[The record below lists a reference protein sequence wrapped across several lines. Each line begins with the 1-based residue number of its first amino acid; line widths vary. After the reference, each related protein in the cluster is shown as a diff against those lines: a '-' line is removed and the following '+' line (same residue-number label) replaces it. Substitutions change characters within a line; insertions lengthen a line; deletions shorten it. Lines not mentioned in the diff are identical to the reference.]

1 MKVPLKP
8 NNYWKSPTMTLS
20 SNRDKFF
27 LVGFI
32 LLFTPLFLLIFQP
45 FGVNNYD
52 PTHRIGLQLIV
63 GATGFGVVNA
73 LTLAFFEFFI
83 APRWFPAPSR
93 LLFVGRLALEL
104 ILVATITFIFYNW
117 LGNFHDWS
125 WSSYWGFIR
134 DVSLMS
140 TIPITM
146 LGLYFGYRN
155 SYQAVEAFEVALT
168 DSADDLIWLEPS
180 HGSERLAVV
189 PGHLLFLEAHDN
201 YVEIYYLQENQLQ
214 KVLMRST
221 LKRMEQQ
228 LSPFNIRRCHRS
240 YLVNR
245 HHIYQIRGS
254 RHNLKLSLNGTDMQ
268 IPVSRSYIEDFRKTP
283 PLASNI

>member
-1 MKVPLKP
+1 MPLKP
-8 NNYWKSPTMTLS
+8 TNNYWKSPTMALS
-20 SNRDKFF
+20 SNRDRFF

-32 LLFTPLFLLIFQP
+32 LLFTPFFLLIFQP

-63 GATGFGVVNA
+63 SATGFGVVNA

-83 APRWFPAPSR
+83 APMCFPAPSR

-117 LGNFHDWS
+117 LGNVHDWS

-140 TIPITM
+140 IIPITM

-155 SYQAVEAFEVALT
+155 SYQAVQAYEVALT

-180 HGSERLAVV
+180 HGSERLAVL
-189 PGHLLFLEAHDN
+189 PQHLLYLEAQDN
-201 YVEIYYLQENQLQ
+201 YVAIFYLRDQRVL
-214 KVLMRST
+214 KLLMRTT

-228 LSPFNIRRCHRS
+228 LQDHNIKRCHRS
-240 YLVNR
+240 FLVNMD
-245 HHIYQIRGS
+245 QINEVKVHQQQVRLRLHS
-254 RHNLKLSLNGTDMQ
+254 SDVWL
-268 IPVSRSYIEDFRKTP
+268 PVSKSYLSQLKDWSLF
-283 PLASNI
+283 ASNS